1 MATTFKKIS
10 NNGQTT
16 LLSSILI
23 GATSLQIQLADTGKF
38 PASGNFWVNVYLSAT
53 PAIYETMLVT
63 NVSSNT
69 WTVTR
74 AQDSTSAVAWSA
86 GAVIELPI
94 RVEHVT
100 DLNTAVNTIENKI
113 DGTTDPSLVILK
125 KPTISNIK
133 GGGSNTNGH
142 TVPNLT
148 DDTFTLNG
156 AAQTLTNK
164 IITDSTNLISFNSPD
179 SFMINGRIQTS
190 VASNNLTAAIKGLN
204 GSDPSAT
211 NPVYFRINNTIR
223 TLTSA
228 LSVTLNAGTNY
239 FNSGS
244 TELATK
250 EVDYFVY
257 IFWKASDSSVVM
269 GFSRLPSLFTYADA
283 SSTNTAFN
291 YLAVSAAPASTD
303 QGIIIGRFNATLS
316 ATASFNWSIPATSI
330 IIQRP
335 IYETRWLTWQPVY
348 TASGSMT
355 FTSVTT
361 NAAMYRLFG
370 SPGSGSAHVG
380 FDVIGTTGGSASTEI
395 RVSTPISVVAPYN
408 GISIGCGYN
417 GDSGYLG
424 GLQPSTSGYISCLR
438 VSGGN
443 YALAAGKQVTGLIVY
458 RYA

>member
-1 MATTFKKIS
+1 MAEIINVQMGGDEINVILPTGV
-10 NNGQTT
+10 NGRN
-16 LLSSILI
+16 
-23 GATSLQIQLADTGKF
+23 GDMTG
-38 PASGNFWVNVYLSAT
+38 P
-53 PAIYETMLVT
+53 
-63 NVSSNT
+63 VSSE
-69 WTVTR
+69 
-74 AQDSTSAVAWSA
+74 DGAVALFD
-86 GAVIELPI
+86 G
-94 RVEHVT
+94 T
-100 DLNTAVNTIENKI
+100 
-113 DGTTDPSLVILK
+113 DGTTLK
-125 KPTISNIK
+125 ESTLTATVVKSTSGVLSAATPDVDYLSPTTATTTYQPLDSDLTALAANT
-133 GGGSNTNGH
+133 TNGIWSR
-142 TVPNLT
+142 TGTGTGSARTITGTANEITSTNGVGVSGNPTLSLPSAL
-148 DDTFTLNG
+148 TFTGKTITGGTLSGMTIG
-156 AAQTLTNK
+156 A
-164 IITDSTNLISFNSPD
+164 TNLISFNSPD
-179 SFMINGRIQTS
+179 SFMINGLIQTS
-190 VASNNLTAAIKGLN
+190 VASNNLTVAIKGLN

-257 IFWKASDSSVVM
+257 IFWKASDSSIVM

-355 FTSVTT
+355 FKSVTT
-361 NAAMYRLFG
+361 NATMYRLFG

-443 YALAAGKQVTGLIVY
+443 YALAAGKQVTGLVVY